1 MTAQLVLASVT
12 SSLTDFVARHGAYA
26 VFVLMAIDA
35 VFPAGGELTMLFAGA
50 LASGAIA
57 GHHAVLFGHTLQD
70 GLVAYLVLWER
81 KLASGIIGNPI
92 TYKVKGK
99 QYVSILC
106 GIGGWIGVPVTA
118 GLDLNDK
125 FGAIGATA
133 MTKAANLD
141 KIPQAGTLFTFRVM
155 D

>member
-1 MTAQLVLASVT
+1 MGNPGSVSELGGTLVTDGGLMFYG
-12 SSLTDFVARHGAYA
+12 SLGGDFRA
-26 VFVLMAIDA
+26 VDRKT
-35 VFPAGGELTMLFAGA
+35 GK
-50 LASGAIA
+50 
-57 GHHAVLFGHTLQD
+57 
-70 GLVAYLVLWER
+70 VLWSR
-81 KLASGIIGNPI
+81 KLASGSIANPI
-92 TYKVKGK
+92 TYKIKGK
-99 QYVSILC
+99 QYVSILS

-141 KIPQAGTLFTFRVM
+141 KIPQAGTLFTFRVG

>member
-1 MTAQLVLASVT
+1 MIWLRFGLLFLLFIKAVTLFGSLRQRFKGDILVAGPGGFAASV
-12 SSLTDFVARHGAYA
+12 SR
-26 VFVLMAIDA
+26 
-35 VFPAGGELTMLFAGA
+35 
-50 LASGAIA
+50 
-57 GHHAVLFGHTLQD
+57 
-70 GLVAYLVLWER
+70 
-81 KLASGIIGNPI
+81 
-92 TYKVKGK
+92 GK
-99 QYVSILC
+99 NRRLESACL
-106 GIGGWIGVPVTA
+106 